1 MSFCE
6 VSKRLVLWPSGIV
19 EISVPERR
27 AHVRIEVTLVDH
39 RVVRQSLKE
48 LSLLELGL
56 H

>member
-6 VSKRLVLWPSGIV
+6 VSKRLVLRPSGIV

-27 AHVRIEVTLVDH
+27 AQVRTEVILVGH
-39 RVVRQSLKE
+39 RVVSQSLKE
-48 LSLLELGL
+48 LSLLELSL